1 MATIEMRTFGGMMPS
16 ANQKLM
22 PASASV
28 LARNLE
34 LRYSDFR
41 PLPQPS
47 NMGAAA
53 AGATLYRFSGSP
65 AFITNPNPVN
75 YVRGPI
81 PNDPLERTYYT
92 GDGAPKVID
101 NAGGIRPL
109 GVPAPATAPLAE
121 ITNRGSYTSIDSQV
135 DQAAKQA
142 EILAIV
148 QANCTKPY
156 EGISDA
162 DLGPNFVHLS
172 DTPEWAGT
180 LKIPGTMTN
189 GNFVPTNLKHLNL
202 MDDRLGFNLATYGG
216 ATIGRVDLEV
226 RGQRVAFDYAAMQA
240 ALLSIVDP
248 SDPSG
253 TKKLLTLN
261 QVTQLQQAIRD
272 AISSADTAYASDVAR
287 LHELLFRFNAISST
301 GSPSATG
308 TTVAMQAFYA
318 TLNVA
323 YKMSRALAQAT
334 SAVFSAMN
342 TYNKAP

>member
-1 MATIEMRTFGGMMPS
+1 MPAINLRAFAGMQPS
-16 ANQKLM
+16 ANPKAL
-22 PASASV
+22 PDSASV

-34 LRYSDFR
+34 LRFGDFR
-41 PLPQPS
+41 PLPLPS
-47 NMGAAA
+47 SLAAA
-53 AGATLYRFSGSP
+53 SAGATLYRFHGSP
-65 AFITNPNPVN
+65 AFITNPNAVS

-101 NAGGIRPL
+101 NIGGIRPL
-109 GVPAPATAPLAE
+109 GVPAPAAAPLAV
-121 ITNRGSYTSIDSQV
+121 ITNSGSYSSIDSQV

-142 EILAIV
+142 EILSIV
-148 QANCTKPY
+148 QANCTRLY

-162 DLGPNFVHLS
+162 DLGPNFIRLT
-172 DTPEWAGT
+172 DTPEWAST

-202 MDDRLGFNLATYGG
+202 IDDRLGFGLATYGG

-226 RGQRVAFDYAAMQA
+226 RGQRVAFNYAAMQA
-240 ALLSIVDP
+240 ALLSITDP

-253 TKKLLTLN
+253 TKKLLTLD
-261 QVTQLQQAIRD
+261 QVTRLQQAIRD
-272 AISSADTAYASDVAR
+272 AISAADTAYSSDLAR
-287 LHELLFRFNAISST
+287 LHELLLRFNQVSST

-308 TTVAMQAFYA
+308 ITVAMQAFYS
-318 TLNVA
+318 TLNVVL
-323 YKMSRALAQAT
+323 KMSRALAQAT
-334 SAVFSAMN
+334 TAVFSAMN